1 MGFVTV
7 NKIQKFLLSHQLSKT
22 MNLGLDLYISR
33 CITKWIN
40 ILTAFLAFFSE
51 QFTYRELRIL
61 TTNRIFIKYCPNKST
76 DLQTRGLLEK

>member
-40 ILTAFLAFFSE
+40 ILTAFLAFF
-51 QFTYRELRIL
+51 LRAVYL
-61 TTNRIFIKYCPNKST
+61 
-76 DLQTRGLLEK
+76 